1 MSRIIS
7 WFSAGAASAVATKL
21 IKADVIAYCDTGS
34 EDEDNARFYVDC
46 QKWFGRP
53 ITRLKNER
61 YRDTWDLWEKRAYL
75 SGVEGAPCTNALK
88 VHPRRAFQ
96 QPDDIHVFGY
106 TADGPDIK
114 RAMRLRDDYPDLHV
128 RYPLIERGLTKAA
141 CLELLRKAGIQ
152 PPRVYAMGFP
162 NANCIPCVKATSPNY
177 WALVRKEF
185 PQEFARMVALSRKLN
200 VRLTRIHGKRCY
212 IDEIPADWPVTEPLA
227 PECDMLCQLA
237 DDLLTAQ

>member
-21 IKADVIAYCDTGS
+21 INADVIAYCDTGS
-34 EDEDNARFYVDC
+34 EDKDNRRFYEDC
-46 QKWFGRP
+46 ERWFGRP

-75 SGVEGAPCTNALK
+75 SGVKGAPCTKALK
-88 VHPRRAFQ
+88 VEPRLAFQ
-96 QPDDIHVFGY
+96 QPGDTHVFGY
-106 TADGPDIK
+106 TADGSDIK
-114 RAMRLRDDYPDLHV
+114 RAMQLRETYPDLHV
-128 RYPLIERGLTKAA
+128 RYPLIGRGLTKAA

-152 PPRVYAMGFP
+152 PPRVYTMGFP

-185 PQEFARMVALSRKLN
+185 PQKFERMVLLSRKLN
-200 VRLTRIHGKRCY
+200 VKLTRIHGKRCY
-212 IDEIPADWPVTEPLA
+212 IDEIPADWPVTEPLT
-227 PECDMLCQLA
+227 PECDMLCQAA
-237 DDLLTAQ
+237 DNLLTAQ

>member
-21 IKADVIAYCDTGS
+21 INADVIAYCDTGS

-75 SGVEGAPCTNALK
+75 SGVKGAPCTKALK
-88 VHPRRAFQ
+88 VEPRLAFQ
-96 QPDDIHVFGY
+96 QPDDTHVFGY

-114 RAMRLRDDYPDLHV
+114 RAMQLRETYPDLHV
-128 RYPLIERGLTKAA
+128 RYPLIARGLTKAA

-185 PQEFARMVALSRKLN
+185 PQKFERMVTLSRTLN
-200 VRLTRIHGKRCY
+200 VKLTRIHGKRCY

-227 PECDMLCQLA
+227 PECDMLCQVA